1 MKSIKYDYGR
11 LLDIHSVIGAFQAAS
26 ILGKDDDSEMIIK
39 SFTKTIILEMDNY
52 EKNLRENPFVKD
64 IEIRRVKQL
73 LKSCRKMLKNSI
85 KHKVPLYLK
94 PFYFD
99 IHNKFNTIVLE
110 LQNLGVKTRTFKK
123 K

>member
-11 LLDIHSVIGAFQAAS
+11 LLDIHSVIGAFQTAS

-73 LKSCRKMLKNSI
+73 L
-85 KHKVPLYLK
+85 
-94 PFYFD
+94 
-99 IHNKFNTIVLE
+99 
-110 LQNLGVKTRTFKK
+110 
-123 K
+123 